1 MGADHVK
8 IILMNLKCQKIASK
22 SKWFSQPESLHKS
35 MQELAATVRQLVEE
49 NGLEAKD
56 ICGIAVGFDGIVK
69 QEAAPSIIPFITK
82 TGDAI
87 F

>member
-1 MGADHVK
+1 
-8 IILMNLKCQKIASK
+8 MNLKCQKIASK

-56 ICGIAVGFDGIVK
+56 IGGIAVGCDGIV
-69 QEAAPSIIPFITK
+69 EARSGAIYYPIPVSYTHLDLYK
-82 TGDAI
+82 RQVMD
-87 F
+87 